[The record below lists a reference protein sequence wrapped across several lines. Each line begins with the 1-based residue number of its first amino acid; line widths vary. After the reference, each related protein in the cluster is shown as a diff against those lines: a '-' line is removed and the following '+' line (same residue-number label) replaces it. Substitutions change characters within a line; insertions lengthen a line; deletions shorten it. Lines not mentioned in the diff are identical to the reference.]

1 VKKIG
6 YTCGCYDLFH
16 AGHLS
21 FLEACKKECDI
32 LVVGLA
38 TDWRCRQMEKKYI
51 ERPLISYEDRNA
63 ILDALSCVDLVIP
76 DSNGPISVLSVL
88 HPDYYI
94 KGCDWRDKLPND
106 EVIFCKE
113 LGTEIKFIDSGNQL
127 STSDIILKIGSL
139 NGK

>member
-1 VKKIG
+1 MQTVG

-38 TDWRCRQMEKKYI
+38 TDWRCRQMEKKYV
-51 ERPLISYEDRNA
+51 ERPLIGYNDRKA
-63 ILDALSCVDLVIP
+63 ILEALSCVDLVVP
-76 DSNGPISVLSVL
+76 DNNGPIPILSVL
-88 HPDYYI
+88 NPTYYF
-94 KGCDWRDKLPND
+94 KGIDWQDKLPND

-113 LGTEIKFIDSGNQL
+113 LGTEIKFINSGNPL
-127 STSDIILKIGSL
+127 STSDIILKIGIL